1 VLQVYRFFSR
11 LVLCR
16 RVRKVVFGRVSMGIR
31 RRPYTL
37 SASALV
43 SIVLMSALVPLNTQA
58 IIQEGPRLGLEQYQL
73 AGDPIEITAVTN
85 NASGLT
91 YNPDTNTLFAVIND
105 PEMILEMNLQGD
117 VLRQITTTGFKDTEG
132 LTYLGEGR
140 FALTE
145 ESRRSIVFIDSLEG
159 VENLERNS
167 FRSIAV
173 PFAFSKRNRGFEGIA
188 VDHQSGSLYVVNEK
202 QPRRLLK
209 IDGMLDSTQLG
220 MSFSSPWDLE
230 KRSLG
235 KSDLAGLHFHGP
247 TEHLLILS
255 EESKRLT
262 EVDADGITYGYIDLD
277 KGDAGLKEAI
287 EQPEGVTVDAK
298 GDIYILSEPN
308 KLYRFSRR

>member
-1 VLQVYRFFSR
+1 VLQLSRYLSR
-11 LVLCR
+11 LVRCR
-16 RVRKVVFGRVSMGIR
+16 RTRKAFYKLLSQGLS

-37 SASALV
+37 SASALA
-43 SIVLMSALVPLNTQA
+43 SVLLIAALVPLNSQA
-58 IIQEGPRLGLEQYQL
+58 IIQKGPRLGLEQYQL
-73 AGDPIEITAVTN
+73 AGEPVEITAVTN

-105 PEMILEMNLQGD
+105 PEMILELNLQGD
-117 VLRQITTTGFKDTEG
+117 VIREVTMTGFKDTEG

-159 VENLERNS
+159 IENLERNS
-167 FRSIAV
+167 YRSIAV

-188 VDHQSGSLYVVNEK
+188 VDYQSGSLYVVNEK

-209 IDGMLDSTQLG
+209 IDGMLDPTQLS

-235 KSDLAGLHFHGP
+235 KSDLAGLHFHAP

-255 EESKRLT
+255 DESKRLT
-262 EVDADGITYGYIDLD
+262 EVDTDGTTYGYIDLD
-277 KGDAGLKEAI
+277 KGDAGLQEAI

-308 KLYRFSRR
+308 KLYRFSRG